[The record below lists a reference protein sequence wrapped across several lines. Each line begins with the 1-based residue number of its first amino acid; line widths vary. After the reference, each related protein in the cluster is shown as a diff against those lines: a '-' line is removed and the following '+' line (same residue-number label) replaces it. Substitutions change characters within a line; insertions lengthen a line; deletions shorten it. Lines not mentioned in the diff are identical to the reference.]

1 MLQISLE
8 KELENLVA
16 WRVFQGTLKKLQEYK
31 KVISSVD
38 IPEFMKPKEEQIQY
52 QADDYVQRLK
62 RECRLNEV
70 YLKEFLKT

>member
-1 MLQISLE
+1 MKTLE
-8 KELENLVA
+8 KKLEDLVA
-16 WRVFQGTLKKLQEYK
+16 WRVFQGTLKKLKEYNE
-31 KVISSVD
+31 VTNSVD

-70 YLKEFLKT
+70 YLNEFLQT